1 MAFTLHQPAEVPST
15 GTPRTSPWAG
25 SRSRFRIKLRWAP
38 QQELRGIPDCWE
50 EVPERASTIAD
61 LSDHIVGS
69 LISPRMKTVQSLLL
83 CLDGFLL
90 RPESSILVLRDGDLL
105 DVALRRAQP
114 EKNEKAAE
122 GGPKTGV
129 KRARRLASG
138 VAVAFSAAAPPR
150 KKAKVTK
157 GRSPCRSRSRSRSCS
172 RRVQDVAK
180 NCL

>member
-1 MAFTLHQPAEVPST
+1 MVFTLHQPAEIPSNE
-15 GTPRTSPWAG
+15 TPGSSPWAG

-61 LSDHIVGS
+61 LIDHIVGS

-83 CLDGFLL
+83 CLDGFFL

-114 EKNEKAAE
+114 EESEKAAE
-122 GGPKTGV
+122 AGPKTGV

-138 VAVAFSAAAPPR
+138 VAVALSTAAPPR
-150 KKAKVTK
+150 KKAKVTAA
-157 GRSPCRSRSRSRSCS
+157 RSLCHIRIRSSCRRIN
-172 RRVQDVAK
+172 DVAQSF
-180 NCL
+180 